1 MNKEYIYLNGKCV
14 IEDENGERRLEEYTD
29 KTDEILVTENVI
41 ETLENDLRETRQEIK
56 KRKGLVKSDRNVT
69 IFSAI
74 SFALIP
80 PVIQLF
86 LIFLVGPGASA
97 ILAETSFLLPFLK
110 GFTLSV
116 AAFFGGIFTFSSY
129 RSYRRNKKRV
139 NGLLSKKKVIENTLE
154 EEREHL
160 LDLQLEKQKT
170 LHTEEYFEKEV
181 EDLEELRHLRSYL
194 DLYFD
199 CGYNKEKYGRYLQ
212 SDKLSKKLGKYYS
225 EHGIELIEGYLEE
238 EGYSRRLTK

>member
-1 MNKEYIYLNGKCV
+1 MNKEYVYLNGKCV
-14 IEDENGERRLEEYTD
+14 VEDENGERRLEEYTD

-56 KRKGLVKSDRNVT
+56 KRKGLIKSDRNVT

-110 GFTLSV
+110 GFILSV
-116 AAFFGGIFTFSSY
+116 TAFFGGIFTFSSY

-139 NGLLSKKKVIENTLE
+139 NGLLSEKKAIEETLE
-154 EEREHL
+154 HEKEHL
-160 LDLQLEKQKT
+160 LDLQIEKQKT

-181 EDLEELRHLRSYL
+181 PDLEELRDLRNYL
-194 DLYFD
+194 NLYYD
-199 CGYNKEKYGRYLQ
+199 CGYHKEKYGRYLQ
-212 SDKLSKKLGKYYS
+212 NGKLEKKLGKYYN
-225 EHGIELIEGYLEE
+225 EKGLELIEEYLEE
-238 EGYSRRLTK
+238 QGYSRRLTK

>member
-1 MNKEYIYLNGKCV
+1 MNKEYVYLNGKCV

-41 ETLENDLRETRQEIK
+41 ETLENDLRETRQEIN

-74 SFALIP
+74 SFTLIP

-110 GFTLSV
+110 GFILSV
-116 AAFFGGIFTFSSY
+116 TAFFGGIFTFSSY

-139 NGLLSKKKVIENTLE
+139 NGLLSKKKAIENTLE

-238 EGYSRRLTK
+238 QGYSRRLTK